1 MSKNSRLSISG
12 EAVTI
17 DTVGVVGLGLIGG
30 SIARALKARAGVRRV
45 IGMDRKPEVLT
56 AALAD
61 GAIDHGQPLLP
72 PAARADADA
81 FAVLAACD
89 LVFLCTPVET
99 LATLAARVTAHC
111 AGILTD
117 IGSVK
122 QPVLQALGH
131 LPRFVGGHPMAGSER
146 TGYACSAVD
155 LLEGATY
162 VLCLPA
168 DDAPALRPARER
180 DAAALAGLVARM
192 GALPLRMTA
201 AEHDHAVATISHLP
215 HAVASALTV
224 LAAEQDAGSLA
235 TLAAGGFKDITRIAS
250 APPGLWTGI
259 CLQSA
264 PALLPLLDAYTTVLG
279 RFRTAIDTR
288 DATALHALFTAGAA
302 YRAGLPSVGRGALDA
317 HTTLRVQ
324 IPDQPGALA
333 RVAGLLGDHGIN
345 IRNLD
350 ITNVRSYESGVLRV
364 LLEDSRQRAAAAR
377 VLTEAGYDCT
387 R

>member
-1 MSKNSRLSISG
+1 MDNENGPSARG

-17 DTVGVVGLGLIGG
+17 DQVGVVGLGLIGG
-30 SIARALKARAGVRRV
+30 SIARALKTRAGVRRV
-45 IGMDRKPEVLT
+45 IGMDRKPEVL
-56 AALAD
+56 AAARAD
-61 GAIDHGQPLLP
+61 GAIDHGVRIVP
-72 PAARADADA
+72 PAPDGGDDC
-81 FAVLAACD
+81 FAALAACD

-99 LATLAARVTAHC
+99 LPSLAARVVAHC
-111 AGILTD
+111 AGIVTD
-117 IGSVK
+117 AGSVK
-122 QPVLQALGH
+122 QPVLRALGH

-146 TGYACSAVD
+146 TGYGCSAAD

-162 VLCLPA
+162 VLCAPA
-168 DDAPALRPARER
+168 DG
-180 DAAALAGLVARM
+180 DAAARTRRARDVDALAALVTRL
-192 GALPLRMTA
+192 GALPMRMTA

-224 LAAEQDAGSLA
+224 LASEQDGGTLSA
-235 TLAAGGFKDITRIAS
+235 LAAGGFKDITRIAS
-250 APPGLWTGI
+250 APPALWTGI

-264 PALLPLLDAYTTVLG
+264 PALIPLLDAYREVLD
-279 RFRTAIDTR
+279 RFRGAIAGV
-288 DATALHALFTAGAA
+288 DAEALHTLFAAGAA
-302 YRAGLPSVGRGALDA
+302 YRAGLPSIGRGALDA
-317 HTTLRVQ
+317 HTTLNVQ

-364 LLEDSRQRAAAAR
+364 LLEDSRQQAAAAR
-377 VLTEAGYDCT
+377 VLTEAGYDCE